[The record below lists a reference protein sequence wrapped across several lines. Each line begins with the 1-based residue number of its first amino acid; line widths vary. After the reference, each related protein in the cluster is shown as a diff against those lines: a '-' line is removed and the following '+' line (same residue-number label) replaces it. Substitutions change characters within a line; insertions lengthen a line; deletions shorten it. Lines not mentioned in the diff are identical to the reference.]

1 MATSSSILAWRIPW
15 TKKPDALQSIGSQRV
30 GHDYRSLALIIP
42 TNPLL
47 RTEAFNLIRK
57 KDLEVISLPPNSTM
71 STVRREGMN
80 GELTETTRPPH
91 GGTRVLMAS

>member
-1 MATSSSILAWRIPW
+1 M
-15 TKKPDALQSIGSQRV
+15 